1 MRLTKV
7 PAVAFA
13 LLSLTVRSRDAHATT
28 DGPSNYDARSVGM
41 GGTGVAFSQ
50 WGVGLHESS
59 DTAWHR

>member
-41 GGTGVAFSQ
+41 GGTGVAFLTM
-50 WGVGLHESS
+50 GLRS
-59 DTAWHR
+59 T